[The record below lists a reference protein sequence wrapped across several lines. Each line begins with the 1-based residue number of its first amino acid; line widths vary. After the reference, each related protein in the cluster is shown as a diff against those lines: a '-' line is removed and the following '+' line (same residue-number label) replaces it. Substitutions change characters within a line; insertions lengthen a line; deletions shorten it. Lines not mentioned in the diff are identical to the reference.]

1 VWGERRS
8 RSSHTP
14 PETPQQHFSA
24 PYQTV
29 LDASLRAVIIARMT
43 KFYTSTGDD
52 GFTSLLGSG
61 RVPKYHPRP
70 EAVGTLDE
78 ASAALGAARA
88 FCQAEQSARLLLAT
102 QRDLYHIMAEVSAPL
117 NTAARF
123 RVIDKARVDWLE
135 FEIDQITA
143 QVEIPREFIV
153 PGDTPSGG
161 LLSLARA
168 IIRRAE
174 RIIAKLLHMGEVEN
188 KELLRYLNRLSSLCF
203 ALELLE
209 NQLSGKSTPTLA
221 KDEITS

>member
-1 VWGERRS
+1 
-8 RSSHTP
+8 
-14 PETPQQHFSA
+14 
-24 PYQTV
+24 
-29 LDASLRAVIIARMT
+29 
-43 KFYTSTGDD
+43 
-52 GFTSLLGSG
+52 
-61 RVPKYHPRP
+61 
-70 EAVGTLDE
+70 
-78 ASAALGAARA
+78 
-88 FCQAEQSARLLLAT
+88 
-102 QRDLYHIMAEVSAPL
+102 MAEVSAPL

-135 FEIDQITA
+135 SEIDQITA
-143 QVEIPREFIV
+143 LVEIPREFIV

-209 NQLSGKSTPTLA
+209 NQASGKSRPTLA

>member
-1 VWGERRS
+1 M
-8 RSSHTP
+8 
-14 PETPQQHFSA
+14 
-24 PYQTV
+24 
-29 LDASLRAVIIARMT
+29 RAVIITRMT

-88 FCQAEQSARLLLAT
+88 FCKAEQSAQLLLAT

-135 FEIDQITA
+135 SEVDQITA
-143 QVEIPREFIV
+143 LVEIPREFIV
-153 PGDTPSGG
+153 PGDTPAGG

-174 RIIAKLLHMGEVEN
+174 RKIAELLHMGEVEN

-209 NQLSGKSTPTLA
+209 NQVSGKSTPTLA
-221 KDEITS
+221 KDEITN

>member
-1 VWGERRS
+1 
-8 RSSHTP
+8 
-14 PETPQQHFSA
+14 
-24 PYQTV
+24 
-29 LDASLRAVIIARMT
+29 MT

-88 FCQAEQSARLLLAT
+88 FCQAEQSAQLLLAT

-135 FEIDQITA
+135 SEIDQITA
-143 QVEIPREFIV
+143 LVEIPREFIV

-174 RIIAKLLHMGEVEN
+174 RKIAKLLHMGEVEN

-209 NQLSGKSTPTLA
+209 NQVSGKSTPTLA
-221 KDEITS
+221 KDDITS